1 MMHAATR
8 KTCYTC
14 KEEKPASAFAVDRY
28 KKDGLK
34 GACKTCDGRRR
45 AKHKKD
51 KPHLDSASAA
61 RRRAAKLQAA
71 PKWSEEET
79 NRVWT
84 MLREA
89 GDRLYKETGVKY
101 HVDHIV
107 PLQGKNV
114 CGLHVYNNLQLIPE
128 TENLQKGNTF
138 EPDLELL

>member
-1 MMHAATR
+1 
-8 KTCYTC
+8 
-14 KEEKPASAFAVDRY
+14 
-28 KKDGLK
+28 
-34 GACKTCDGRRR
+34 
-45 AKHKKD
+45 
-51 KPHLDSASAA
+51 
-61 RRRAAKLQAA
+61 
-71 PKWSEEET
+71 
-79 NRVWT
+79 
-84 MLREA
+84 MLRET